1 MRMTPFEEFD
11 RLFERILHGS
21 GRMAAP
27 SCYGCEV
34 VVGPDGVPHMR
45 QFGNAPASGNAPTS
59 GRHLPIDA
67 IHDEKNGLL
76 KLVAEVPGVE
86 KEDIDVSVEDDAV
99 YIRASRGDVKYEGA
113 VPLRIAVNLDSVK
126 ASYRNGILEVSFPV
140 ESGPKGR
147 KVRVE

>member
-1 MRMTPFEEFD
+1 MRITPFEEFD

-21 GRMAAP
+21 GRMSSP

-34 VVGPDGVPHMR
+34 AVGPDGVPHMR
-45 QFGNAPASGNAPTS
+45 QFGNAPTS

-67 IHDEKNGLL
+67 IHDEKNGFL

-86 KEDIDVSVEDDAV
+86 KDDIDVSVEDDAV
-99 YIRASRGDVKYEGA
+99 RIRASRGDVKYEGV
-113 VPLRIAVNLDSVK
+113 VPLRAAVDLDSVK

>member
-21 GRMAAP
+21 GRMASP

-34 VVGPDGVPHMR
+34 VVGSDGVPHMR
-45 QFGNAPASGNAPTS
+45 QFGDAPAS

-86 KEDIDVSVEDDAV
+86 KDDIDVSVQDDAV
-99 YIRASRGDVKYEGA
+99 HIRASRGDVKYEGV
-113 VPLRIAVNLDSVK
+113 VPLRTAVNLDSVK